1 MQDISRNIKLKINN
15 FIGVFIFVNG
25 EIEVSALMDAGTF
38 VIHDSIVEEIIG
50 LNAVSMSVD
59 AELQTGELLKIVMEN
74 ICHIVVEPCPD
85 SAPFRYPGIPA

>member
-1 MQDISRNIKLKINN
+1 
-15 FIGVFIFVNG
+15 
-25 EIEVSALMDAGTF
+25 MDAGTF

-74 ICHIVVEPCPD
+74 ICHIVVEL
-85 SAPFRYPGIPA
+85 F